1 MEAGKLRQARLRV
14 RPLPPET
21 MNRPLKT
28 SKNAFRL
35 PTTDARLQHMTSP
48 IDLSVLIPVLNERDN
63 LVALLPR
70 LHGVL
75 AHPGCTSEVVGKRT

>member
-1 MEAGKLRQARLRV
+1 M
-14 RPLPPET
+14 T
-21 MNRPLKT
+21 MP
-28 SKNAFRL
+28 
-35 PTTDARLQHMTSP
+35 H